1 MPTYRHVRD
10 KDDLLDRVVEQV
22 VADALR
28 EFHGH
33 GGSASCAP
41 GGRRWPIKLGASRPP
56 ATSTRRLPSSSTSGF
71 PQRLTGPLRH
81 LIAEAMDQPP
91 GALLAAEDVR
101 YAHRE
106 GDDSTAPGHP
116 RLATLNPNA
125 EGEVAARARALGD
138 KLNAEE
144 PPMCE
149 AGRRRPGV
157 LLDPLPTTALVA
169 AKATHDSH
177 ITRVRPQTIEG
188 VRIAGEQAFNAA
200 TVLCSIARKSSVDEA
215 SSCAPERFMDSSISG
230 VDH

>member
-28 EFHGH
+28 EFDGH

-91 GALLAAEDVR
+91 GALLVAEDVR
-101 YAHRE
+101 HAHRE

-144 PPMCE
+144 PPCVKRD
-149 AGRRRPGV
+149 AADLVFCSTRSQ
-157 LLDPLPTTALVA
+157 LL
-169 AKATHDSH
+169 
-177 ITRVRPQTIEG
+177 RW
-188 VRIAGEQAFNAA
+188 
-200 TVLCSIARKSSVDEA
+200 
-215 SSCAPERFMDSSISG
+215 
-230 VDH
+230 